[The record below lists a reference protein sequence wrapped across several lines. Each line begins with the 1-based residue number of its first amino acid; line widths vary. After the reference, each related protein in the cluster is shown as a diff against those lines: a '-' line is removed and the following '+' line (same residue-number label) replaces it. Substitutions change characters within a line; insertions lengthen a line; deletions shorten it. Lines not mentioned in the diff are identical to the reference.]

1 MNDIRDTAVR
11 GIVGVTFPIL
21 GAITSWQEHFE
32 WGLRVAS
39 LMVGITVGVASLI
52 SILRKK

>member
-1 MNDIRDTAVR
+1 MNDIRDIAVR